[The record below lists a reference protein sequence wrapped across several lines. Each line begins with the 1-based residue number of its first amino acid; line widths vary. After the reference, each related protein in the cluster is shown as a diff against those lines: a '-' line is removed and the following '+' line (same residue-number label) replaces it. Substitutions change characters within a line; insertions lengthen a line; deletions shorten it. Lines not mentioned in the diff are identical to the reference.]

1 MAFEE
6 TSKGPEKAKP
16 TPPSVEIETTCCPR
30 SGPHGRREGGSE
42 GHFAATRRAERQVFS
57 EYSKNFTAPQLPSSA
72 LTFFNTGK
80 QGARSPEG
88 HGDAK
93 PGARWGGESLQK
105 ESHTGGVLHAPPT
118 YSVPHSLHVAR
129 GGGGGGIARFEFG
142 WKFLCRCRCRRMRS
156 RSAFRALSSNKQ

>member
-42 GHFAATRRAERQVFS
+42 GHFAANRRAERQVFS

-72 LTFFNTGK
+72 LTFFNKGK

-93 PGARWGGESLQK
+93 PGAR
-105 ESHTGGVLHAPPT
+105 
-118 YSVPHSLHVAR
+118 
-129 GGGGGGIARFEFG
+129 GGGGNHSKKRATLGESCMRLPHTRCHTAYTSPGGRHSPVRI
-142 WKFLCRCRCRRMRS
+142 RMEIS
-156 RSAFRALSSNKQ
+156 M

>member
-72 LTFFNTGK
+72 LTFFNKGK
-80 QGARSPEG
+80 QGVRSPEG

-93 PGARWGGESLQK
+93 PGAR
-105 ESHTGGVLHAPPT
+105 
-118 YSVPHSLHVAR
+118 
-129 GGGGGGIARFEFG
+129 GGGGITPKREPHWGSLACASHILGATQPTRRRGGGIARFEFG